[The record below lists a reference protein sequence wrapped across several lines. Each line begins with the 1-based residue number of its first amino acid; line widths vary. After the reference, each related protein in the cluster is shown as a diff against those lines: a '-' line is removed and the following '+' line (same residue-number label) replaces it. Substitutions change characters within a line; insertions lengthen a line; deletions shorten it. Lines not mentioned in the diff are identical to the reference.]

1 MANFGW
7 AYIDC
12 DDTADTI
19 GATCPTGSVLFSTGT
34 RGATG
39 SINFMYY
46 TASTYSY
53 APNTVVL
60 SGNLIVTGAISA
72 SMFTVENIIYIDATG
87 STYFGDTNDDE
98 HIRTGSLIV
107 SKAGVDAY
115 TSYTLSA
122 SAVDGRTS
130 VRAFAGRYTKVTAT
144 NYVIGTEEYILGCS
158 HSAGANQTLYLPTA
172 SAVGAG
178 ALLIIKDQYQ
188 TRADT
193 SVFISASANA
203 HQSVDAETF
212 YQLTGTMAAINL
224 YSDGS
229 NWFVF

>member
-1 MANFGW
+1 
-7 AYIDC
+7 
-12 DDTADTI
+12 
-19 GATCPTGSVLFSTGT
+19 
-34 RGATG
+34 
-39 SINFMYY
+39 MYY

-72 SMFTVENIIYIDATG
+72 SMFTVENIIHIDATG
-87 STYFGDTNDDE
+87 STYFGNTDDDE
-98 HIRTGSLIV
+98 HVRTGSFIITP
-107 SKAGVDAY
+107 AGAGTGDN
-115 TSYTLSA
+115 YTLSA

-130 VRAFAGRYTKVTAT
+130 VRAFSGRYTKVTAT

>member
-1 MANFGW
+1 MAEFNW
-7 AYIDC
+7 AYVDC
-12 DDTADTI
+12 DDTLDSI
-19 GATCPTGSVLFSTGT
+19 GGTSPTGGILFVTGA

-39 SINFMYY
+39 SLNFMYY

-53 APNTVVL
+53 TPNTVVL

-72 SMFTVENIIYIDATG
+72 SAYHIESITTIDATG

-107 SKAGVDAY
+107 CKAAVDAY
-115 TSYTLSA
+115 TNYALS
-122 SAVDGRTS
+122 SSGVDGRTS
-130 VRAFAGRYTKVTAT
+130 VRAFSGRYNKITAT
-144 NYVIGTEEYILGCS
+144 SAVIGTENYIVAA
-158 HSAGANQTLYLPTA
+158 SASATQTLYLPTA

-178 ALLIIKDQYQ
+178 AFLIIKDQYQ

-193 SVFISASANA
+193 FVVISASSNA
-203 HQSVDAETF
+203 HQTVDAEAY

>member
-46 TASTYSY
+46 TASVYSY

-60 SGNLIVTGAISA
+60 SGNLIVTGALTASA
-72 SMFTVENIIYIDATG
+72 YHIESITTIDATG
-87 STYFGDTNDDE
+87 STYFGNSNDDE
-98 HIRTGSLIV
+98 HIRTGSLV
-107 SKAGVDAY
+107 VCKTSVDAY
-115 TSYTLSA
+115 TNYALSS

-130 VRAFAGRYTKVTAT
+130 VRAFSGRYAKITAT
-144 NYVIGTEEYILGCS
+144 SAVIGVENYIVAA
-158 HSAGANQTLYLPTA
+158 SASATQTLYLPTA
-172 SAVGAG
+172 SAAGAG
-178 ALLIIKDQYQ
+178 ALLVIKDQYQ

-193 SVFISASANA
+193 FVVISASSNA
-203 HQSVDAETF
+203 HQTVDAEAY